1 LISRAASIR
10 NTCCRARPTSAAS
23 MSTIRRTPAR
33 FGSAATTA
41 HRSSRSNRSTRIRSV
56 PICAFGFGCLLRN
69 ELIFNGIHFGNS
81 VQASVS
87 EPQNSTHL
95 ARSIGRLPTIFAIR
109 KSAID
114 PQPWTAPFSPTL
126 VPCFASTFTCS
137 NNSILCPTFSMFST
151 ISGNRL
157 LARSKP
163 RRLYYIGFWNSFG
176 TAGSRTVGVMTPLH
190 LHLGRTKSESAA
202 WIFARSRP
210 RFTFLDRDLLFQ
222 NCLRIDSR
230 CLNLHIVFAFVA
242 GIFPKLVTW
251 FLSMSAYHEGGD
263 LPRSRIH

>member
-1 LISRAASIR
+1 MHPGRDSWFTVCLEL
-10 NTCCRARPTSAAS
+10 N
-23 MSTIRRTPAR
+23 
-33 FGSAATTA
+33 
-41 HRSSRSNRSTRIRSV
+41 SSRSGIVLFSARVTIWRTTGVADEWVTQLLRQGDSQVFKKYSQMKLAMKREAMEKLNRLANEMTVGEAQSV
-56 PICAFGFGCLLRN
+56 PVA
-69 ELIFNGIHFGNS
+69 
-81 VQASVS
+81 
-87 EPQNSTHL
+87 
-95 ARSIGRLPTIFAIR
+95 
-109 KSAID
+109 
-114 PQPWTAPFSPTL
+114 
-126 VPCFASTFTCS
+126 
-137 NNSILCPTFSMFST
+137 
-151 ISGNRL
+151 
-157 LARSKP
+157 
-163 RRLYYIGFWNSFG
+163 GFWNSFG

-202 WIFARSRP
+202 WIFARSRT